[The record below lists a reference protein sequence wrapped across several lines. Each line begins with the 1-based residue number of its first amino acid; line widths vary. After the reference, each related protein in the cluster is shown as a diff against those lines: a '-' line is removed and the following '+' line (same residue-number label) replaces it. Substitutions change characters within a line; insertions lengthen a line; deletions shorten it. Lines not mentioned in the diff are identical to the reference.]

1 MKDHAPVAGIHSV
14 RAALKFGVE
23 GVGEL
28 WLERTRQDRR
38 LAELADLAREMGV
51 NIRQTNRDE
60 IDRAAGGANHQGVLA
75 WVRVPAARSEKDL
88 AEILDR
94 LQVPP
99 FLLLLDEVQDPHN
112 LGACLRTAEA
122 VGVQAVIAPKDNAVG
137 LTPVVCK
144 VASGA
149 AETLPYLQVT
159 NLTRV
164 MEELKARGIW
174 LTGTAGESASDLYD
188 ADLTGPLGL
197 VMGSEGSGL
206 RRLTRERCDRLV
218 RLPMCGK
225 VESLNVSVAAGVCLY
240 EALRQRQRTASAL
253 SPGGREAATHRSK
266 ERF

>member
-1 MKDHAPVAGIHSV
+1 MTVKDLSPVSGIHSV
-14 RAALKFGVE
+14 RAALKFGTE
-23 GVGEL
+23 GVAEL
-28 WLERTRQDRR
+28 WLERTRRDRR
-38 LAELADLAREMGV
+38 LADVAELARQAGV
-51 NIRQTNRDE
+51 KVRQVDHDE
-60 IDRAAGGANHQGVLA
+60 LDGSAEGANHQGVLA
-75 WVRVPAARSEKDL
+75 WVRVPAARSEQDL
-88 AEILDR
+88 AALLDA
-94 LQVPP
+94 LQEPP

-149 AETLPYLQVT
+149 AETLPYFQVT
-159 NLTRV
+159 NLVRV

-174 LTGTAGESASDLYD
+174 LTGTAGEADIDLYA

-218 RLPMCGK
+218 RLPMRGQ

-240 EALRQRQRTASAL
+240 EALRQRR
-253 SPGGREAATHRSK
+253 
-266 ERF
+266 